1 MGGVRAAV
9 REGGAVSVGSVRRRR
24 GRAARRARA
33 EELGRAALGRYSR
46 AEGLIM
52 ARLMLPTSSRRLEPC
67 RTGAPSLFP
76 AVAAGPLNRR
86 AFAAVHVVADPLSDQ
101 DPRGEPAVAS
111 DATIPYR
118 PHPWR
123 LGRSV
128 AC

>member
-76 AVAAGPLNRR
+76 AVAAGPFNRR
-86 AFAAVHVVADPLSDQ
+86 AFAAGHVVLDTLPDQ
-101 DPRGEPAVAS
+101 DPSAARAVGWY
-111 DATIPYR
+111 ATIALR
-118 PHPWR
+118 HHP
-123 LGRSV
+123 
-128 AC
+128 